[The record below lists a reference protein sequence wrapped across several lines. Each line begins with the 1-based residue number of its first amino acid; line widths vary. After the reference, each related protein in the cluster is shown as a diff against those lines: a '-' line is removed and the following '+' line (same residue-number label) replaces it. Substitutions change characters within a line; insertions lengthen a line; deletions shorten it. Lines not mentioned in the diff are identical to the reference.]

1 MLHLAVVASLHVVL
15 YIEFSSVYLSS
26 KWIRSCKH
34 MVFANKKY
42 RKILSRKDV
51 KDMKK
56 MMKVGYKK
64 SRLTQYF

>member
-1 MLHLAVVASLHVVL
+1 
-15 YIEFSSVYLSS
+15 
-26 KWIRSCKH
+26 

-42 RKILSRKDV
+42 REILSRKDV